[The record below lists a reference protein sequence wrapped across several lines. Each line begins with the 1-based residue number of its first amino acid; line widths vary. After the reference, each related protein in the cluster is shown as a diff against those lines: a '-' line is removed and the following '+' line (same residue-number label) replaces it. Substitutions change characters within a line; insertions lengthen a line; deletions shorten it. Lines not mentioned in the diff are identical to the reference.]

1 MSIKDLIEHDPGR
14 RSFLKTLA
22 AGTAAAVAG
31 RSLPAL
37 GQELPAVIPP
47 AAPGRIVRDGMVYR
61 RLGRTG
67 LHISEI
73 ALGGSPLPDE
83 RLLFRLVERGVNYL
97 DVSESYEN
105 GNVER
110 LAGRAMKA
118 FGRDRIMV
126 HTRFHL
132 KERSTEASI
141 IASVEASLRRLG
153 TDHVEVL
160 GIHGV
165 EDPKDLTDGRV
176 LGAFEKLKAR
186 GTFLFRGVTC
196 HVNQHT
202 VIPEAVACGLFDMV
216 QIGYNVFDIQET
228 EKDVR
233 TYGDYLGESGVRR
246 LIDLAAA
253 KDVGVTAMKVLKVGG
268 RRQNLAA
275 YQAGGPTLFQ
285 AMLKWALADDR
296 VAAVV
301 TEILNESQMEE
312 DLAVVGRPVT
322 RADRRV
328 LHDHLAANARE
339 YCHFCGLCQAACPA
353 GVRTADISRCLAYAE
368 SYGKTER
375 ARSEYR
381 NVPDGRSASACGDCG
396 ACERACPYGLP
407 VRERTRR
414 AAGLLA

>member
-22 AGTAAAVAG
+22 AGAAAAVAG
-31 RSLPAL
+31 RGLPAL
-37 GQELPAVIPP
+37 GQESPAPPAV
-47 AAPGRIVRDGMVYR
+47 PGKIVKDGMVYR

-83 RLLFRLVERGVNYL
+83 RLLFRLIERGVNYL

-110 LAGRAMKA
+110 LAGRVLKT
-118 FGRDRIMV
+118 FGRDRIKI

-132 KERSTEASI
+132 RERSTEGSL
-141 IASVEASLRRLG
+141 IASAESSLRRLE

-165 EDPKDLTDGRV
+165 DDPKDLTDERV
-176 LGAFEKLKAR
+176 LGAFAKLKAA
-186 GTFLFRGVTC
+186 GKFLFRGVTC
-196 HVNQHT
+196 HTNQHT
-202 VIPEAVACGLFDMV
+202 VIPEAVGSGLFDMV

-233 TYGDYLGESGVRR
+233 VYGDYLGESGIRR

-253 KDVGVTAMKVLKVGG
+253 KDVGITAMKVLKVGG
-268 RRQNLAA
+268 RRQDLSGRAT
-275 YQAGGPTLFQ
+275 GGTTLFQ

-296 VAAVV
+296 IAAVV
-301 TEILNESQMEE
+301 TEILNEPQMEE
-312 DLAVVGRPVT
+312 DLAVVGLPLT
-322 RADRRV
+322 AADRRI
-328 LHDHLAANARE
+328 LHDHVAANARG

-353 GVRTADISRCLAYAE
+353 GVRTADLSRCLAYAE

-375 ARSEYR
+375 ARTEYR
-381 NVPDGRSASACGDCG
+381 AIPAGRRLSACGDCG

-414 AAGLLA
+414 ASGLQA